1 MIQNY
6 HYDLEETGN
15 LLVAGLRDGNK
26 LAEAIKYAED
36 MIERGIKLNSL
47 TVSKL
52 KQSLSKTGKTLGC
65 SAEWLLMSKR
75 LQDQEQE
82 VLSIELD
89 VAGTVLVLEFQ
100 LFQGNPEAVAQ
111 LQDNQDFKGMMC

>member
-1 MIQNY
+1 
-6 HYDLEETGN
+6 
-15 LLVAGLRDGNK
+15 
-26 LAEAIKYAED
+26 
-36 MIERGIKLNSL
+36 
-47 TVSKL
+47 
-52 KQSLSKTGKTLGC
+52 
-65 SAEWLLMSKR
+65 MSKR